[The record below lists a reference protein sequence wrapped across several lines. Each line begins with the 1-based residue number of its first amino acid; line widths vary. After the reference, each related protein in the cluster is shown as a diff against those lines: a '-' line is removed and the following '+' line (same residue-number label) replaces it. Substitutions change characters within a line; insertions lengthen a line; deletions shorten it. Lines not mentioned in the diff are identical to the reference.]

1 MLSNNLTYFNY
12 EKKFF
17 FIAVSAIVA
26 VSAGIFAY
34 LNSESK
40 SDDMFSANVEALA
53 DNEYEYSDGYPFT
66 TICGVAISNSRR
78 CKVTVITCQ
87 GGGSGCNS
95 RPCPVHG

>member
-1 MLSNNLTYFNY
+1 MR
-12 EKKFF
+12 KKFL
-17 FIAVSAIVA
+17 IAVSAIVA

-34 LNSESK
+34 LNSESR

>member
-1 MLSNNLTYFNY
+1 MR
-12 EKKFF
+12 KKFF

-34 LNSESK
+34 LNSESR

>member
-40 SDDMFSANVEALA
+40 SDDMFSWRTRRVVEK
-53 DNEYEYSDGYPFT
+53 SVIKGFT
-66 TICGVAISNSRR
+66 ILLDMKHFIVVHVRGLRIVNLISFQ
-78 CKVTVITCQ
+78 VHLHVI
-87 GGGSGCNS
+87 N
-95 RPCPVHG
+95 

>member
-1 MLSNNLTYFNY
+1 MR
-12 EKKFF
+12 KKFF

-53 DNEYEYSDGYPFT
+53 DQESGGIICYKRIHYSSGYETFY
-66 TICGVAISNSRR
+66 CGTCSWAQNSEPNFFSG
-78 CKVTVITCQ
+78 TSTCY
-87 GGGSGCNS
+87 
-95 RPCPVHG
+95 

>member
-1 MLSNNLTYFNY
+1 MR
-12 EKKFF
+12 KKFF

-53 DNEYEYSDGYPFT
+53 DNEGGETVKCY
-66 TICGVAISNSRR
+66 
-78 CKVTVITCQ
+78 CKTRVTRPNVCTVQ
-87 GGGSGCNS
+87 GSGGYCGGD
-95 RPCPVHG
+95 PCSNHDGNCR

>member
-1 MLSNNLTYFNY
+1 M
-12 EKKFF
+12 
-17 FIAVSAIVA
+17 SAAVA

-34 LNSESK
+34 LNSESR

-78 CKVTVITCQ
+78 CWHHVHTLVK
-87 GGGSGCNS
+87 S
-95 RPCPVHG
+95 PVLTGF

>member
-1 MLSNNLTYFNY
+1 MR
-12 EKKFF
+12 KKFF

-53 DNEYEYSDGYPFT
+53 EFESTITCDSGQGY
-66 TICGVAISNSRR
+66 RR
-78 CKVTVITCQ
+78 ITVTVTRLAGFKTEC
-87 GGGSGCNS
+87 
-95 RPCPVHG
+95 

>member
-1 MLSNNLTYFNY
+1 MR
-12 EKKFF
+12 KKFF

-34 LNSESK
+34 LNSESR

-78 CKVTVITCQ
+78 CKVIVITCQ

>member
-1 MLSNNLTYFNY
+1 MR
-12 EKKFF
+12 KKFF

-40 SDDMFSANVEALA
+40 ANEFFEANVEALA

>member
-1 MLSNNLTYFNY
+1 MR
-12 EKKFF
+12 KKFF

-34 LNSESK
+34 LNSESR
-40 SDDMFSANVEALA
+40 SDDIFSANVEALA

>member
-1 MLSNNLTYFNY
+1 MR
-12 EKKFF
+12 KKFF

-26 VSAGIFAY
+26 VSAGIFVY
-34 LNSESK
+34 LNSESR

>member
-1 MLSNNLTYFNY
+1 MR
-12 EKKFF
+12 KKFF

>member
-1 MLSNNLTYFNY
+1 MR
-12 EKKFF
+12 KKFF

-53 DNEYEYSDGYPFT
+53 EFESTITCDSGQGY
-66 TICGVAISNSRR
+66 RR
-78 CKVTVITCQ
+78 ITVTVT
-87 GGGSGCNS
+87 
-95 RPCPVHG
+95 RPAGFKTEC

>member
-1 MLSNNLTYFNY
+1 M
-12 EKKFF
+12 
-17 FIAVSAIVA
+17 SAAVA

-34 LNSESK
+34 LNSESR